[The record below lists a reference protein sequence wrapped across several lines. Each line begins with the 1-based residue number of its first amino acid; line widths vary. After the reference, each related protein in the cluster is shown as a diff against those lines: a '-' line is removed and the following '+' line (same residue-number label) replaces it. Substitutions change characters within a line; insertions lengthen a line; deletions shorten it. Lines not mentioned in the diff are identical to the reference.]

1 MKAILR
7 RGVRKLARRVVFPTV
22 EGIWAAGFAL
32 AGLVFRPSLQVIAPA
47 GRDRV
52 LVIAPHADDETL
64 GCGLAIGAHVDAG
77 DHVTVAVVTDG
88 RRSRAGRLGPEAMRL
103 QRQAEARCAMDALG
117 AQVLLQ
123 DLREGEWSRADLADA
138 LDLLLDQAR
147 PTVVYAPSTVDYHPE
162 HARVALALAD
172 ALARINRT
180 DVEIRLYEVQVPL
193 APTLANSCVV
203 RDQNARARKYR
214 ALACYTSQRRSFGWM
229 ARRDRY
235 NSLLYRQ
242 PGPVEVFASMSCK
255 SYAALTHTAAGRHY
269 RGIRPRPFTDP
280 LAWLVGIHARQRAVR
295 LANIRHQQN

>member
-7 RGVRKLARRVVFPTV
+7 RAVHTLARGVVFPTV

-32 AGLVFRPSLQVIAPA
+32 AGLVFRPSLQVIAPT

-52 LVIAPHADDETL
+52 LVVAPHADDETL
-64 GCGLAIGAHVDAG
+64 GCGLAIAAHVDAG

-88 RRSRAGRLGPEAMRL
+88 RRSRARGLGPEAMRS

-117 AQVLLQ
+117 ARVLLL
-123 DLREGEWSRADLADA
+123 DLREGEWRRAELAGA
-138 LDLLLDQAR
+138 LDLVLDEAR

-162 HARVALALAD
+162 HARVARSLAD
-172 ALARINRT
+172 VLLRLGRT

-203 RDQNARARKYR
+203 GDQNTRARKCR
-214 ALACYTSQRRSFGWM
+214 ALACYISQQGSFGWM

-242 PGPVEVFASMSCK
+242 RVMAEVFASMSRK
-255 SYAALTHTAAGRHY
+255 SYAALTHAAGRRY
-269 RGIRPRPFTDP
+269 RSIRPRPFTDP
-280 LAWLVGIHARQRAVR
+280 LAWLVGIHARRRAARVASFR
-295 LANIRHQQN
+295 PPPN